1 MKRNNSFALAG
12 GTLTL
17 LLISFVGTASIGK
30 QVETNDVYLTVRD
43 FDAIGDGEADDTKA
57 FQRAVDSGRGDVYVP
72 KGTYRVTKT
81 IVVDLDRIGPVSIVG
96 SGTAKLVM
104 AGPGPA
110 LKLIGTHKGTADPGT
125 VEDNVWKNQRMPSVS
140 GLEIVGAAPLAC
152 GIEAR
157 GTMEATFSRLQIRK
171 VLHGIHLTERN
182 RNVIISDC
190 HIYENRGIGI
200 YLDHVNLHQI
210 NVGNSHI
217 SYNDEGGIVQRGG
230 DVRNLQVGNCD
241 IEGNMGQK
249 TLPTANVLIDAT
261 GGSIGE
267 IAITGCTIQ
276 HTHNAAGSANIRMIG
291 EGQPRGAY
299 ANGELR
305 GGNITITGN
314 VLSDVQVNI
323 HLNNVRGATIVGNTI
338 WKGYT
343 HDFLIESCSS
353 VAIGSNIL
361 DRNPRYHYGDGASA
375 NRGLVFRD
383 CDSIILTG
391 LQINNVW
398 RKKGGLILEKC
409 RHFNISGCIILNCD
423 NCGILMNDVQDTII
437 SGCTVSDTRSE
448 SKEGAALKITKGKGN
463 FIVNNLLAGQLEVAP
478 GSGEVTNNLKN

>member
-1 MKRNNSFALAG
+1 
-12 GTLTL
+12 
-17 LLISFVGTASIGK
+17 
-30 QVETNDVYLTVRD
+30 
-43 FDAIGDGEADDTKA
+43 
-57 FQRAVDSGRGDVYVP
+57 
-72 KGTYRVTKT
+72 
-81 IVVDLDRIGPVSIVG
+81 VSIIG
-96 SGTAKLVM
+96 SGTAKLIM

-110 LKLIGTHKGTADPGT
+110 LRLIGTHKGTAAPDT
-125 VEDNVWKNQRMPSVS
+125 VEENVWKNQRMPSIS
-140 GLEIVGAAPLAC
+140 GLEIVGAGPQTC
-152 GIEAR
+152 GIEAT
-157 GTMEATFSRLQIRK
+157 GTMEAIFSRLQIRK

-200 YLDHVNLHQI
+200 YLDRVNLHQI
-210 NVGNSHI
+210 NVGNSHV
-217 SYNDEGGIVQRGG
+217 SYNDGGGIVQRGG

-241 IEGNMGQK
+241 IEGNMDQK
-249 TLPTANVLIDAT
+249 APPTANVLIDAT

-267 IAITGCTIQ
+267 IAVTGCTIQ
-276 HTHNAAGSANIRMIG
+276 HTHNAPDSANIRIIG

-299 ANGELR
+299 AKGELR

-314 VLSDVQVNI
+314 ILSDVQINI
-323 HLNNVRGATIVGNTI
+323 HLNKVRGVSIVGNTI

-343 HDFLIESCSS
+343 HDFLIEGSSS
-353 VAIGSNIL
+353 VVIGPNVF

-398 RKKGGLILEKC
+398 RKKGGFILEKC
-409 RHFNISGCIILNCD
+409 LHFNISGCIILNCD
-423 NCGILMNDVQDTII
+423 NCGILMEDVQDTIV

-448 SKEGAALKITKGKGN
+448 SREVTALKVTKGKGN
-463 FIVNNLLAGQLEVAP
+463 FIVNNLLTGHLEIAP
-478 GSGEVTNNLKN
+478 GSSKITNNLKK